1 MMDAAELRLERAA
14 FEQWLQGEGGDNRAE
29 LDRLKRALPVV
40 LAECVT
46 ETQRQ
51 YILHYF
57 VDRMT
62 MKQIGERYGVNP
74 ATVSRTIHRGLDRA
88 YRYLRFVSPA
98 FIKAPR
104 RRGYLSNR

>member
-1 MMDAAELRLERAA
+1 M
-14 FEQWLQGEGGDNRAE
+14 
-29 LDRLKRALPVV
+29 
-40 LAECVT
+40 T

-62 MKQIGERYGVNP
+62 QKQIGERYGVNP
-74 ATVSRTIHRGLDRA
+74 ATVSRTIHRGLDRM

-98 FIKAPR
+98 FIQAPNR
-104 RRGYLSNR
+104 CSYLKNR

>member
-1 MMDAAELRLERAA
+1 MAASDLQLQHAA
-14 FEQWLQGEGGDNRAE
+14 FELWLNAEGEDNRADLE
-29 LDRLKRALPVV
+29 RLKKALPAV

-62 MKQIGERYGVNP
+62 QKQIGELYGVNT
-74 ATVSRTIHRGLDRA
+74 ATVSRTIHRGLNNA

>member
-51 YILHYF
+51 YILHYWNT
-57 VDRMT
+57 RAPILSAEEME
-62 MKQIGERYGVNP
+62 KLYGKED
-74 ATVSRTIHRGLDRA
+74 S
-88 YRYLRFVSPA
+88 
-98 FIKAPR
+98 
-104 RRGYLSNR
+104 

>member
-1 MMDAAELRLERAA
+1 MDAAELRLNRAA
-14 FEQWLQGEGGDNRAE
+14 FEQWLQGEGEDNRAE
-29 LDRLKRALPVV
+29 LDRLKRDLPVV

-62 MKQIGERYGVNP
+62 MKQIGERYGVNS

>member
-1 MMDAAELRLERAA
+1 MAASDLQLQHAA
-14 FEQWLQGEGGDNRAE
+14 FELWLNAEGEDNRADLE
-29 LDRLKRALPVV
+29 RLKKALPAV

-62 MKQIGERYGVNP
+62 QKQIGERYGVNP
-74 ATVSRTIHRGLDRA
+74 ATVSRTIHRGLNRA

-98 FIKAPR
+98 LTNAPR

>member
-1 MMDAAELRLERAA
+1 MAASDLQLQHAA
-14 FEQWLQGEGGDNRAE
+14 FELWLNAEGEDNRAE
-29 LDRLKRALPVV
+29 LDRLKRALPAV

-62 MKQIGERYGVNP
+62 MKQIGERYGVNSD
-74 ATVSRTIHRGLDRA
+74 TVSRTIHRGLDRA

>member
-1 MMDAAELRLERAA
+1 MAASDLQLQHAA
-14 FEQWLQGEGGDNRAE
+14 FDLWLNAEGEDNRADLE
-29 LDRLKRALPVV
+29 RLKKALPTV

-62 MKQIGERYGVNP
+62 QKQIGERYGVNP
-74 ATVSRTIHRGLDRA
+74 ATVSRTIHRGLDLA
-88 YRYLRFVSPA
+88 YRYLRFVSPT

>member
-1 MMDAAELRLERAA
+1 MDAAELRLERAA

-51 YILHYF
+51 YILNYF

-62 MKQIGERYGVNP
+62 QKQIGERYGKNP
-74 ATVSRTIHRGLDRA
+74 ATVSRTIHRGLDRM

-98 FIKAPR
+98 FIQAPK
-104 RRGYLSNR
+104 RRGNVSNR

>member
-1 MMDAAELRLERAA
+1 MAASNLQLQHAA
-14 FEQWLQGEGGDNRAE
+14 FELWLNAEGEDNRAD
-29 LDRLKRALPVV
+29 LDRMKKVLPAV

-51 YILHYF
+51 YILLYF

-74 ATVSRTIHRGLDRA
+74 ATVSRTIHRGLDWA

>member
-1 MMDAAELRLERAA
+1 MAASDLQLQHAA
-14 FEQWLQGEGGDNRAE
+14 FELWLNAEGEDNRAD
-29 LDRLKRALPVV
+29 LDRMKKALPAV

-62 MKQIGERYGVNP
+62 QKQIGELYGVNT
-74 ATVSRTIHRGLDRA
+74 ATVSRTIHRGLNNA

>member
-1 MMDAAELRLERAA
+1 MAASDLQLQHAA
-14 FEQWLQGEGGDNRAE
+14 FELWLNAEGEDNRADLE
-29 LDRLKRALPVV
+29 RLKRVLPAV

-62 MKQIGERYGVNP
+62 QKQIGERYGVNP
-74 ATVSRTIHRGLDRA
+74 ATVSRTINRGLDRA

>member
-1 MMDAAELRLERAA
+1 MMDAAELRLDRAA

-62 MKQIGERYGVNP
+62 QKQIGERYGKNP
-74 ATVSRTIHRGLDRA
+74 ATVSRTIHRGLDRM

-98 FIKAPR
+98 FIQAPK
-104 RRGYLSNR
+104 RRGNVSNR

>member
-1 MMDAAELRLERAA
+1 MAASDLQLQHAA
-14 FEQWLQGEGGDNRAE
+14 FDLWLNAEGEDNRADLE
-29 LDRLKRALPVV
+29 RLKKALPAV

-62 MKQIGERYGVNP
+62 QKQIGELYGVNT
-74 ATVSRTIHRGLDRA
+74 ATVSRTIHRGLNNA

>member
-1 MMDAAELRLERAA
+1 MMDAAELRLDRAA

-62 MKQIGERYGVNP
+62 QKQIGERYGVNP

-98 FIKAPR
+98 FIKDPR

>member
-1 MMDAAELRLERAA
+1 MMDAAELRLNRAA

-62 MKQIGERYGVNP
+62 QKQIGERYGKNP
-74 ATVSRTIHRGLDRA
+74 ATVSRTIHRGLDKM
-88 YRYLRFVSPA
+88 YRYLRFVSPT
-98 FIKAPR
+98 FIQAPK

>member
-62 MKQIGERYGVNP
+62 QKQIGERYGKNP
-74 ATVSRTIHRGLDRA
+74 ATVSRTIHRGLDRM

-98 FIKAPR
+98 FIQAPNR
-104 RRGYLSNR
+104 RSYLKNR

>member
-57 VDRMT
+57 VDRMIQ
-62 MKQIGERYGVNP
+62 KQIGERYGKNP
-74 ATVSRTIHRGLDRA
+74 ATVSRTIHRGLDRM

-98 FIKAPR
+98 FIQAPK
-104 RRGYLSNR
+104 RRGNVSNR

>member
-51 YILHYF
+51 YIIHYF
-57 VDRMT
+57 VDQLT

-98 FIKAPR
+98 FIKAPG

>member
-62 MKQIGERYGVNP
+62 QKQIGERYGKNP
-74 ATVSRTIHRGLDRA
+74 ATVSRTIHRGWIGCTDTCGLC
-88 YRYLRFVSPA
+88 
-98 FIKAPR
+98 R
-104 RRGYLSNR
+104 RRLFSPLTDAVI

>member
-1 MMDAAELRLERAA
+1 MMDAAELRLNRAA
-14 FEQWLQGEGGDNRAE
+14 FEQWLQGEDGDNRAE
-29 LDRLKRALPVV
+29 LDRLKQALPVV

-51 YILHYF
+51 YILNYF

-62 MKQIGERYGVNP
+62 QKQIGDRYGVNR
-74 ATVSRTIHRGLDRA
+74 ATVSRTIHRGMDRA

-98 FIKAPR
+98 FIQAPNR
-104 RRGYLSNR
+104 CSYLKNR

>member
-1 MMDAAELRLERAA
+1 MMDAAELRLNRAA

-51 YILHYF
+51 YILNYF

-62 MKQIGERYGVNP
+62 QKQIGERYGKNP
-74 ATVSRTIHRGLDRA
+74 ATVSRTIHRGLDRM

-98 FIKAPR
+98 FIQAPK
-104 RRGYLSNR
+104 RRGNVSNR

>member
-46 ETQRQ
+46 ETQRK

-62 MKQIGERYGVNP
+62 QKQIGERYGKNP
-74 ATVSRTIHRGLDRA
+74 ATVSRTIHRGLDRM

-98 FIKAPR
+98 FIQAPK
-104 RRGYLSNR
+104 RRGNVSNR

>member
-46 ETQRQ
+46 ETQRV
-51 YILHYF
+51 YIQHYF
-57 VDRMT
+57 VDRLKT
-62 MKQIGERYGVNP
+62 PQIAAMYGVDP
-74 ATVSRTIHRGLDRA
+74 STVSRTINRGLDRM
-88 YRYLRFVSPA
+88 YRYLRFVSPV
-98 FIKAPR
+98 FIKAPQ
-104 RRGYLSNR
+104 RRGRLSNQ

>member
-1 MMDAAELRLERAA
+1 MMDAAELRLNRAA

-62 MKQIGERYGVNP
+62 QKQIGDRYGVDKS
-74 ATVSRTIHRGLDRA
+74 TVSRTINRGLDKM
-88 YRYLRFVSPA
+88 YRYLRFVSPT
-98 FIKAPR
+98 FIQAPK

>member
-1 MMDAAELRLERAA
+1 MAASDLQLQHAA

-62 MKQIGERYGVNP
+62 QKQIGERYGVDHS
-74 ATVSRTIHRGLDRA
+74 TVSRTIHRGLDRA

-98 FIKAPR
+98 FTQAPK
-104 RRGYLSNR
+104 RRGYVSNR

>member
-14 FEQWLQGEGGDNRAE
+14 FEQWVQGEGGDNRAE

-62 MKQIGERYGVNP
+62 QKQIGERYGKNP
-74 ATVSRTIHRGLDRA
+74 ATVSRTIHRGLDRM

-98 FIKAPR
+98 FIQAPK
-104 RRGYLSNR
+104 RRGNVSNR

>member
-1 MMDAAELRLERAA
+1 MMDAAELRLNRAA
-14 FEQWLQGEGGDNRAE
+14 FEQWLQGEGWDNRAD

-62 MKQIGERYGVNP
+62 QKQIGERYGVNP
-74 ATVSRTIHRGLDRA
+74 ATVSRTIHRGLDRM

-98 FIKAPR
+98 FIQAPK
-104 RRGYLSNR
+104 RRGNVSNR

>member
-57 VDRMT
+57 VDRM
-62 MKQIGERYGVNP
+62 
-74 ATVSRTIHRGLDRA
+74 

-98 FIKAPR
+98 FIQAPNR
-104 RRGYLSNR
+104 CSYLKNR

>member
-1 MMDAAELRLERAA
+1 MDAAELRLERAA

-51 YILHYF
+51 YIIHYF
-57 VDRMT
+57 VDQLT

-74 ATVSRTIHRGLDRA
+74 ATVSRTIHRGLDRM

-98 FIKAPR
+98 FIQAPNR
-104 RRGYLSNR
+104 CSYLKNR